1 MERFASWSIG
11 RKLTAAFT
19 FLTLIIIGVGI
30 FTSLSIQSASNL
42 NQDVRRVLRLQ
53 DSIAAMQAAVDTQQE
68 AVRRFLLSGDRTMVD
83 LYNDGFDQFQALEEE
98 ARSLTADETALAQLD
113 RLKASLVDWRTNSA
127 DRQIEL
133 MRRPSTVN
141 EARVIETTGRSWVFL
156 QKVEEEMA
164 GLMEQV
170 NAQVAANQAAMQST
184 FSTML
189 WAALVGALA
198 AVIVSVAAAV
208 ILIRAISRPIVALTG
223 AMGVLASGDT
233 SVEIAGAGRRDEV
246 GRMAQAVQVF
256 KDSMIET
263 ARLQAERE
271 SEQEVKSRRASEIEA
286 ATRSF
291 DGEVASLMAEVG
303 TSLDHLRSTSTQMSS
318 IAEETNRQA
327 STVAVASEQ
336 ASANVQT
343 VAAAAEELTAS
354 IAEIAQ
360 QVERSTMIAGE
371 AVEEAR
377 RTNDTVQGL
386 SEAAARIGEIVKIIN
401 DIAEQTNL
409 LALNA
414 TIEAAR
420 AGEAGKGFAV
430 VASEVKNL
438 ANQTA
443 KATGD
448 ISEQIGSIQSTT
460 KAAVT
465 AMGSVGAVIDRMNT
479 ISVGISSAVEEQG
492 AATAEISRNIQEAS
506 SGTAEV
512 SRNILDVTRAAE
524 ETGHAAASVL
534 KESGDLSSGSD
545 RLRRTI
551 DGFLKTVKAA

>member
-11 RKLTAAFT
+11 RKLTVAFT
-19 FLTLIIIGVGI
+19 FLTLIIVGVGL
-30 FTSLSIQSASNL
+30 FTGLSIQVASNL
-42 NQDVRRVLRLQ
+42 NRDVREVLRLQ
-53 DSIAAMQAAVDTQQE
+53 DSVAAMRSAVATQQG
-68 AVRRFLLSGDRTMVD
+68 AVRGFLLSGDRTLVD
-83 LYNDGFDQFQALEEE
+83 RYQAGFDRFQELMEE
-98 ARSLTADETALAQLD
+98 ARALTDDEAALAQLAT
-113 RLKASLVDWRTNSA
+113 LETALVDWRTGAA
-127 DRQIEL
+127 DRQIDL
-133 MRRPSTVN
+133 MRRPLTVN
-141 EARVIETTGRSWVFL
+141 EARVIETTGRSQAL
-156 QKVEEEMA
+156 LDLVEGEMA
-164 GLMEQV
+164 DLIAQV
-170 NAQVAANQAAMQST
+170 DAEVAANQAAMQST

-189 WAALVGALA
+189 WAAIIGALA
-198 AVIVSVAAAV
+198 AVIVSVAAA
-208 ILIRAISRPIVALTG
+208 ILLIRAISRPIVALTG
-223 AMGVLASGDT
+223 TMGVLASGDT
-233 SVEIAGAGRRDEV
+233 SVEIAGADRRDEV
-246 GRMAQAVQVF
+246 GRMAGAVQVF

-271 SEQEVKSRRASEIEA
+271 SEQEVKTRRAAEIET
-286 ATRSF
+286 ATRAF
-291 DGEVASLMAEVG
+291 DSEVASLMAEVG

-460 KAAVT
+460 QTAVT

-524 ETGHAAASVL
+524 ETGHAASSVL
-534 KESGDLSSGSD
+534 KESGELSSGSEK
-545 RLRRTI
+545 LRRTI
-551 DGFLKTVKAA
+551 DAFLKTVKAA